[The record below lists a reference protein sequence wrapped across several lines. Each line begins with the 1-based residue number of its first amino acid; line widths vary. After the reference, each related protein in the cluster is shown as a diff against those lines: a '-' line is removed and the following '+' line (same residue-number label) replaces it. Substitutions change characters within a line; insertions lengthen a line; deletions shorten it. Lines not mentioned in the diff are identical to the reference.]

1 MSSFS
6 ALASYFAASAFYSNA
21 VTPTR
26 PVQASAPAS
35 TSEQK

>member
-21 VTPTR
+21 GTPIP

-35 TSEQK
+35 TSEKK

>member
-26 PVQASAPAS
+26 PVQASAPVP
-35 TSEQK
+35 TSEKK

>member
-21 VTPTR
+21 VT
-26 PVQASAPAS
+26 
-35 TSEQK
+35 